1 MFRELQPSETLVPLM
16 GDCCVNQS
24 ERGRKQ
30 SANILMLVREVG
42 KVLASNKRGKRKKGA
57 SNHLFNIISRYLS
70 K

>member
-1 MFRELQPSETLVPLM
+1 M

-30 SANILMLVREVG
+30 SAKTLMLVKEVR

-57 SNHLFNIISRYLS
+57 GNHLFNIV
-70 K
+70 